1 MKNWNTDLQILRKH
15 PEKYRVWQLTQMI
28 NYGLDGK
35 KLSLSQVRK
44 YWGEIENKID
54 PTKKKLLA
62 YYLWNRNPF

>member
-1 MKNWNTDLQILRKH
+1 
-15 PEKYRVWQLTQMI
+15 MI